1 MPHQRSLLRSLLQLL
16 IPCCCC
22 AAAAQAQQY
31 KLRGTVADAATGE
44 TLIGANVV
52 LKGTTVGA
60 TTDIDGRFEL
70 RVSELPPYTLVV
82 SFMGYQPLEIEVKSI
97 DKELRLKL
105 STDQVLLKEAEVVG
119 SRISEKQ
126 KQAPLTVESMDVI
139 AIREAPSGDF
149 YESLGTL
156 KGVDMTAAS
165 MGFKVI
171 NTRGFNSTSPVR
183 SLQLIDGVDNQSP
196 GLNFSLGNFLGA
208 SDLDVMKVDVVAG
221 ASTAYFGPGAFNGV
235 ISMTTK
241 SPWAFPGLSVSAKAG
256 ERDLLEGAVRW
267 AQVFKDKGG
276 KDRFAY
282 KLNLFAMRAEDWY
295 AEDYGATSN
304 SPTQPGNPG
313 RYDGVN
319 TYGDENVTVNNDFS
333 RNEFDRR
340 TYPGLGLFLR
350 PGYKE
355 RDLVDY
361 GTNNLKAGLA
371 LHYRLRDSL
380 ELIAAAN
387 YSQGSTV
394 YQGENRYR
402 LDGVRFWQQRLELRK
417 EGKWF
422 IRGYYTGE
430 DAGKTYDIF
439 TTGVRLQEAAGET
452 REWNIKYFTLWETW
466 IKPRINN
473 ERPDFITVQE
483 APGAGIT
490 SAAAY
495 DAYIQ
500 QFVADNTALF
510 AAYHNQ
516 VADSIAR
523 IDNNELNPAYLV
535 GTARFTDKLNEIRG
549 RRFTEGGSLFYDRS
563 ALAHGMGE
571 YRFQPAFGE
580 VVVGGSFRQYM
591 PNSAGTIFRDTGDVV
606 IRNREFGVYSGLE
619 KKLLEDRMKATVT
632 LRMDKNQN
640 FNALFSPAAS
650 LVYTPRQDRT
660 FRVSFSSAVR
670 NPTLADQYL
679 YYNVGR
685 AILLGNVDGQFEAGR
700 DSLITVESFNAYRS
714 SPTLLEG
721 LGKLD
726 YFNVDRL
733 RPEQVRT
740 IEGGYRGTHWEK
752 IYIDAS
758 AYHSWYTD
766 FIGYIIG
773 LSARFDQTNGFP
785 IGGLQAYRLAANAA
799 TQVRTQGANLGVS
812 YFRKRMTYGANY
824 SYNQLVT
831 GADDPIIPA
840 FNTPTHKL
848 NLSFTGHDLR
858 IPGTDRQHLG
868 YGINWKFVE
877 GFTFTGSP
885 QFTGPIPSYDMVDA
899 QVNARFPAHHL
910 TVKLGASNLFG
921 LVPLFDRE
929 VPAGEKLDRAF
940 DNRVRMV
947 YGGPFVGRLAYLQ
960 LIYELDKR

>member
-16 IPCCCC
+16 IPCCC

-31 KLRGTVADAATGE
+31 KLRGTVADASTGE

-60 TTDIDGRFEL
+60 TTDIYGRFEL

-82 SFMGYQPLEIEVKSI
+82 SFMGYQPLELEVKSI

-295 AEDYGATSN
+295 AEDYGPTSD

-313 RYDGVN
+313 RFDGVN
-319 TYGDENVTVNNDFS
+319 IYGDENTTVNNDFS
-333 RNEFDRR
+333 RNFFDRR

-350 PGYKE
+350 PGYQE

-466 IKPRINN
+466 I
-473 ERPDFITVQE
+473 RPFLNATQPGYLTPSE
-483 APGAGIT
+483 AIGQGIT
-490 SAAAY
+490 SQEAY
-495 DAYIQ
+495 DAYIT
-500 QFVADNTALF
+500 QFVRDNQALF
-510 AAYHNQ
+510 TEYHRL

-523 IDNNELNPAYLV
+523 IDNNELNPAYIV
-535 GTARFTDKLNEIRG
+535 GTERFTDKLNEIRG
-549 RRFTEGGSLFYDRS
+549 KRFTEGGSLFYDRS
-563 ALAHGMGE
+563 ALAHAMGE

-580 VVVGGSFRQYM
+580 IVVGGSFRQYM

-740 IEGGYRGTHWEK
+740 IEAGYRGTHWEK

-799 TQVRTQGANLGVS
+799 TLVRTQGANLGVS

-848 NLSFTGHDLR
+848 NISFTGHDLR

-899 QVNARFPAHHL
+899 QVNARFPVHHL